1 MRFVFIDIRRVAIS
15 NEAVLATE
23 ISEKWK
29 LLRKELI
36 SFVQAEKFAEV
47 LNIIKASSLL
57 QLWLE
62 EQKFQV
68 KLYENDLNIILK
80 ILMQNLNSE
89 RCQNEH
95 ISFQILINLMAHNE
109 SNKVLLQSILALPFT
124 QTFKGSMDINQK
136 MVQRAKSLDVET
148 MSECLET
155 LCIHG
160 NGKERLK
167 LLRVCI
173 LNGEAQIAVT
183 AVL

>member
-1 MRFVFIDIRRVAIS
+1 MQFVCIDIRRAIIP
-15 NEAVLATE
+15 NEVILATE

-29 LLRKELI
+29 LLRKELTT
-36 SFVQAEKFAEV
+36 FVQAEKFTEV
-47 LNIIKASSLL
+47 LYIIKASSLL

-62 EQKFQV
+62 EQKLEI
-68 KLYENDLNIILK
+68 KLYESYLNVILK
-80 ILMQNLNSE
+80 ILMQNLNSDI
-89 RCQNEH
+89 CQNEQ

-124 QTFKGSMDINQK
+124 QTFKGSMDISQK
-136 MVQRAKSLDVET
+136 MVQRAKSLDVVT

-155 LCIHG
+155 LCAYGI
-160 NGKERLK
+160 GKERLK

-173 LNGEAQIAVT
+173 LNGETQIAVT

>member
-1 MRFVFIDIRRVAIS
+1 MRFVFIDIKRATIP
-15 NEAVLATE
+15 NEIILATE

-29 LLRKELI
+29 LLRQELI
-36 SFVQAEKFAEV
+36 KFVQAEKFTEV
-47 LNIIKASSLL
+47 LYIIKASSLL

-62 EQKFQV
+62 EQKFQI
-68 KLYENDLNIILK
+68 KLYENYLNVILK
-80 ILMQNLNSE
+80 ILIQNLNSDK
-89 RCQNEH
+89 CQNEQ

-124 QTFKGSMDINQK
+124 QTFKGSMDISQK
-136 MVQRAKSLDVET
+136 MVQRAKSLDIEI

-155 LCIHG
+155 LCAHG
-160 NGKERLK
+160 TGKERLK

-173 LNGEAQIAVT
+173 LNGETQIAVT